1 MADVELHQKML
12 AFLMT
17 EWARKENRQLVGVD
31 LLYSPG
37 GGYKNDPIRQ
47 WERADEPEM
56 FSEYV
61 NIEKLVSLI
70 IEIAE
75 GDVDTRPGGKHRYLV
90 RTRQHLGTN
99 PVFPF
104 ALQPAYHGGAEETA
118 ISTGGGGG
126 GGGTGAKDIAM
137 AQILAQNNGQLMR
150 TNQQMFDGTIRVLGH
165 QNQNMHEQIIAL
177 RDENAKLR
185 MDLEEARSNK
195 MDREFQMAMAAEKNN
210 RNNQAFQKVF
220 QLGTVLVTK
229 FAADG
234 GPQQLGEGSPLVT
247 LLNEFQSSL
256 RPDQMQ
262 ALMQILEMPQKIMF
276 MNIAKMVNPPEQR
289 PPQGGQPPPGP
300 GGPGG
305 PGGPSGPRP

>member
-17 EWARKENRQLVGVD
+17 EWGRKENRQLVGVD

-56 FSEYV
+56 FSEFV

-70 IEIAE
+70 IEISE

-90 RTRQHLGTN
+90 RTRQHLGTS
-99 PVFPF
+99 PTFPF
-104 ALQPAYHGGAEETA
+104 ALQPAFHGSSDET
-118 ISTGGGGG
+118 SMVPGGGGG
-126 GGGTGAKDIAM
+126 GGGNGAKDIAM

-150 TNQQMFDGTIRVLGH
+150 TNQQMFDGTIRVLGS
-165 QNQNMHEQIIAL
+165 QNQNMHEQNIAL

-185 MDLEEARSNK
+185 MDLEDAKSSK

-210 RNNQAFQKVF
+210 RNNAAFQKLF
-220 QLGTVLVTK
+220 QFGTVIVSK
-229 FAADG
+229 IAADG
-234 GPQQLGEGSPLVT
+234 SNPAQLGEGSPLVMLINDLKT
-247 LLNEFQSSL
+247 SL

-262 ALMQILEMPQKIMF
+262 ALMGILDMPQKITF
-276 MNIAKMVNPPEQR
+276 MEIIKMSSPPDQG
-289 PPQGGQPPPGP
+289 QGQQQGGGQPPRPPGAP
-300 GGPGG
+300 N
-305 PGGPSGPRP
+305 GPRP